1 MTLRLE
7 NYPSLRACAR
17 TEQSVPRALFMQL
30 IRDSYPELMKQ
41 LGLVLTR
48 TRETVNIEPGDVV
61 LVTDEQLVMQRDP
74 VIRRRILRRDEERD
88 TEPREPGAADEGEG
102 AGEIWKELDAP
113 RNGTVTVIYDRGYYG
128 QTVSPEQRTGRI
140 EITCTEPLG
149 AASRELQIRQPTEA
163 LRLELAEA
171 FATRSVPL
179 ALNGFFGVRA
189 FLVAPDTILLT
200 RPDLHGT
207 DRLQE
212 LLKNPSDRDSEH
224 MLADIPTRFPE
235 SFRLFE
241 EMREHAYRNDDRRV
255 ERRVDD
261 LPRPLVR
268 ELLTAIA
275 VPQIHGTIG
284 NLLRMQFAFLQ
295 PHTIIGATS
304 VSAGPALQLAWD
316 PLVQLRILDA
326 VLTESGVS

>member
-1 MTLRLE
+1 
-7 NYPSLRACAR
+7 
-17 TEQSVPRALFMQL
+17 MQL
-30 IRDSYPELMKQ
+30 VRDSYPELMKQ
-41 LGLVLTR
+41 LGQALTR

-74 VIRRRILRRDEERD
+74 LIRRRILRRDEER
-88 TEPREPGAADEGEG
+88 ELESREAAGAEEGEG
-102 AGEIWKELDAP
+102 TGEIWKELDAP
-113 RNGTVTVIYDRGYYG
+113 RNGTVAVLYDRGYYG
-128 QTVSPEQRTGRI
+128 ENVRPEQRTGRI
-140 EITCTEPLG
+140 EITATEPLG
-149 AASRELQIRQPTEA
+149 SATRELHIRQASEA

-179 ALNGFFGVRA
+179 AINAFFGVRS
-189 FLVAPDTILLT
+189 FLIAPDTILLT

-212 LLKNPSDRDSEH
+212 LLKNPADRESEH
-224 MLADIPTRFPE
+224 MLADVPTRYPE
-235 SFRLFE
+235 SYRLFE

-255 ERRVDD
+255 ERRIDD

-268 ELLTAIA
+268 ELLTVIA
-275 VPQIHGTIG
+275 VPQLHGTIG

-295 PHTIIGATS
+295 PHTIVGATS

-316 PLVQLRILDA
+316 PLVQLRILEA
-326 VLTESGVS
+326 ALTESGVS